1 MSSVYISVT
10 LDKKRKDTY
19 KGILSIQN
27 NSSNIVNNWNISFV
41 LPNGSS
47 IIECKNFTIDGNKL
61 IPKEKIKNLKP
72 NFNDKFRF
80 KGNGEM
86 PTEFKVNIEEQP
98 PINPPTPDN
107 PPEPNKP
114 PSDPIDG
121 SQILRLN
128 VSDLDIIE
136 MEQKN
141 TTPWNI
147 IKVGHGSSS
156 KNPELHSIID
166 FQGEKVL
173 KVNYPKDSFKPSAD
187 PIGGIGFYAS
197 PKSIFPQTEFVTL
210 VYDLYFDESFD
221 PIKGGKLPGIF
232 IGEPGASGGRHSNNK
247 ASARMMWRTGNGDEI
262 NAEIYMYISNNQDPS
277 YKNIP
282 GLKENATYG
291 DSLWRGILKLYK
303 KKWNRI
309 YITVKL
315 NTFNGNKAN
324 KDGIIM
330 VTTNNI
336 TQRFDKLVYVDQK
349 VNIEGITTDT
359 FFGGGDK
366 SWATPKDTS
375 IYFKNF
381 TVVKTLNPQ
390 PIPKPTPVP
399 TPQPIPISIL
409 EDLPSDIILKLVSV
423 AENSS
428 IDWKSQI
435 NYIENINDGRG
446 YTISIVGFCT
456 GTGDFIQVLRE
467 IQKIDPNHTL
477 VKFIPLVEK
486 VDGTSSVKGLE
497 DLPTTMKAIGINDI
511 VFNQA
516 MWIVIKKLYWG
527 PALDYCKRHK
537 LLSNL
542 SKYIAYDTYL
552 NFGQWNYNK
561 KYDLDSIPNSNETTF
576 LTTFLDYK
584 KKTIE
589 SDKSLGENKNNR
601 VDMQKKLLADK
612 NFNLSL
618 PMVVKCYGDVFNIE

>member
-1 MSSVYISVT
+1 MSSLYISVT
-10 LDKKRKDTY
+10 LDKQKKDTY
-19 KGILSIQN
+19 KGFLSIQN
-27 NSSNIVNNWNISFV
+27 SSVKFVNNWNISFK
-41 LPNGSS
+41 LPDGSS
-47 IIECKNFTIDGNKL
+47 ITECKDFSIEGNKL
-61 IPKEKIKNLKP
+61 VPEDKIKNLKP
-72 NFNDKFRF
+72 GFDKKFRF
-80 KGNGEM
+80 KGDGQM
-86 PTEFKVNIEEQP
+86 PTEFIVNIDESK
-98 PINPPTPDN
+98 PDN
-107 PPEPNKP
+107 PPEPIP
-114 PSDPIDG
+114 PPIDPSIG
-121 SQILRLN
+121 KEFLRLN

-136 MEQKN
+136 MESKHS
-141 TTPWNI
+141 TPWNI

-156 KNPELHSIID
+156 KNPELHSIIE

-173 KVNYPKDSFKPSAD
+173 KVNYPKDSFKPSSD

-197 PKSIFPQTEFVTL
+197 PKSIFPQSEFVTML
-210 VYDLYFDESFD
+210 YDLYFDDSFD
-221 PIKGGKLPGIF
+221 PVKGGKLPGIF
-232 IGEPGASGGRHSNNK
+232 IGEPGASGGRHSNNQ
-247 ASARMMWRTGNGDEI
+247 ASARMMWRTGKGDEI
-262 NAEIYMYISNNQDPS
+262 ATEIYMYISDNQDPT

-282 GLKENATYG
+282 GLTENSTYG

-309 YITVKL
+309 SITVKL

-336 TQRFDKLVYVDQK
+336 TQKFDKLVYTDQK

-381 TVVKTLNPQ
+381 MVIKTLNP
-390 PIPKPTPVP
+390 TPVP
-399 TPQPIPISIL
+399 IPTPAPTPSPTPAPSPSDD
-409 EDLPSDIILKLVSV
+409 EDYPSDIILKLVSI

-428 IDWKSQI
+428 TDWKSKI

-467 IQKIDPNHTL
+467 IQKIDSNHPL

-497 DLPTTMKAIGINDI
+497 ELPNAMKSIGVNDQ
-511 VFNQA
+511 VFNKA
-516 MWIVIKKLYWG
+516 MWIIIKKLYWG
-527 PALDYCKRHK
+527 PALEYCKKHN
-537 LLSNL
+537 LTSNL
-542 SKYIAYDTYL
+542 SKYITYDTYL

-561 KYDLDSIPNSNETTF
+561 KYDLDLIKNSDETTF
-576 LTTFLDYK
+576 LTTFLNMK
-584 KKTIE
+584 QSTIE
-589 SDKSLGENKNNR
+589 SDKSLGDNKNNR
-601 VDMQKKLLADK
+601 VDMQKKLLLEK

-618 PMVVKCYGDVFNIE
+618 PMTVACYGDVFKIDF